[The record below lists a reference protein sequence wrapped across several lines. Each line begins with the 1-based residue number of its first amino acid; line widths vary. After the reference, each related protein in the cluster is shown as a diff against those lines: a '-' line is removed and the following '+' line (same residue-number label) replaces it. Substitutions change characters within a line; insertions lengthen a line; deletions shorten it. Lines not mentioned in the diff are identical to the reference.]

1 MDLVALVHE
10 GFVSHIKGEGLDS
23 WLWEA
28 TEGSGRDTLARSFKR
43 QMLGNIGGVN
53 VVTRET
59 KAEWV

>member
-1 MDLVALVHE
+1 MILGCGKPLKGLKQEVA
-10 GFVSHIKGEGLDS
+10 G
-23 WLWEA
+23 
-28 TEGSGRDTLARSFKR
+28 TLARSLKR